1 MVTTAFGKAELAEEV
16 TLKQRAN
23 GKQFETLVQLLEDEK
38 GNLLVRFAYATDGV
52 ARRGPVTL
60 RRADLERLRTA
71 LKKTPKLAAVLDLAG
86 GGGSRS
92 EISTFLPLFAAASGR
107 TTSTYSATSKYVTLD
122 FVRFEP
128 RD

>member
-1 MVTTAFGKAELAEEV
+1 
-16 TLKQRAN
+16 
-23 GKQFETLVQLLEDEK
+23 LLEDEK

-86 GGGSRS
+86 
-92 EISTFLPLFAAASGR
+92 
-107 TTSTYSATSKYVTLD
+107 V
-122 FVRFEP
+122 
-128 RD
+128 